1 VRAVS
6 FALRSF
12 GRELRSGEVLVLLA
26 AVALAVAALT
36 AVGFLTDRI
45 GKAVARQANE
55 VLAADLRFRS
65 QEPIPDSWRE
75 KAAEFDLQTAETYT
89 FPSVVFGEELSAL
102 ATIKAV
108 NDTYPLRGDVR
119 VSDALFGEQRVV
131 DGIPARGEVWADG
144 ALLARVDA
152 DVGDRLT
159 VGESELLVSAV
170 LTYRPDQSIGFASL
184 APSLLVNIADI
195 PATGLIGEGSRV
207 GYALLVAGNE
217 TAVNDFNEA
226 IQDDLSDA
234 VRASSREESSDR
246 ANNAADRAQRFLSLT
261 AVISLLLSAVAV
273 AMSARRFAHRRM
285 DTVALMKSLGA
296 TQSFVIAVA
305 ILQLL
310 MLGVLGVVVGS
321 AVGFAAETVLSH
333 ILADLI
339 ANDLPAVGPMPV
351 ILAAGSALVL
361 LVGFALPS
369 LIQLRNTPP
378 LRVLRHDEMPPAP
391 SRVFVAGMALA
402 AVAALLYR
410 AIGDALML
418 AILLGGIVVIAA
430 ALYFVGRV
438 LVATMGRFRSG
449 VGVAWRYG
457 LANVARR
464 GRDSAVQVVA
474 FGLGLTVLLLLTIVR
489 TDLLE
494 GWRQTM
500 DEDAPNHFMI
510 NIQPQEL
517 DSVAD
522 IFASGGIQVPQ
533 FVPLVRAR
541 MSTING
547 ESVKDR
553 EYPTRDGS
561 WMANREANLS
571 FAAELSDSN
580 EIVAGEWWA
589 EDYSGPPLV
598 SIEEEAA
605 TDTGLAIGDELTF
618 AIAGRELDVTIASIR
633 KINWDSFQ
641 PNFFMVF
648 SPGALDGMPT
658 TYISSLRIEKE
669 QQPVLVNLV
678 RSHPSISVIDIDSIL
693 QQIRSIIEKASL
705 AVQAVFVFTLAA
717 GIAVLFA
724 AVQSTIDERRF
735 ESAML
740 RALGAR
746 KRTVF
751 SGVMAEF
758 AALGAAAGL
767 LASAGASVLAAIV
780 AVRLFDLPYEFNPWL
795 WAVGV
800 AAGVLIVCASGFVA
814 ARGAVNA
821 PPVDVLR
828 AWLDDAHAACI
839 PPLGFSEGYAG
850 GRRGGVGGRTS

>member
-1 VRAVS
+1 MKAIA

-12 GRELRSGEVLVLLA
+12 RRELRSGEVLVLLFS
-26 AVALAVAALT
+26 VALAVAALT

-55 VLAADLRFRS
+55 VLAADLRLRS
-65 QEPIPDSWRE
+65 QEPIPETWRDR
-75 KAAEFDLQTAETYT
+75 AQEFDLQTAETNT
-89 FPSVVFGEELSAL
+89 FPSVVFAGDLSAL

-108 NDTYPLRGDVR
+108 SKTYPLRGNVR
-119 VSDALFGEQRVV
+119 VSDTLFGEQRVV
-131 DGIPARGEVWADG
+131 DNTPARGKAWADG
-144 ALLARVDA
+144 ALLARINA

-159 VGESELLVSAV
+159 VGSLELEVTAV
-170 LTYRPDQSIGFASL
+170 LTYRPDQSMGFASL
-184 APSLLVNIADI
+184 APSLLINIEDI
-195 PATGLIGEGSRV
+195 AASGLISEGSRV

-217 TAVNDFNEA
+217 DAVNEFDAA
-226 IQDDLSDA
+226 IQPELPDA
-234 VRASSREESSDR
+234 VRSSNREESGER
-246 ANNAADRAQRFLSLT
+246 AYRAADRAQRFLSLT

-296 TQSFVIAVA
+296 TQRFVILVSVV
-305 ILQLL
+305 QLVL
-310 MLGVLGVVVGS
+310 LGLLGVVVGS
-321 AVGFAAETVLSH
+321 IIGFAAEEILTR

-339 ANDLPAVGPMPV
+339 ASDLPDIGIMPV
-351 ILAAGSALVL
+351 VLACGSAMVL

-378 LRVLRHDEMPPAP
+378 LRVLRHDVMPPAP
-391 SRVFVAGMALA
+391 SRMLVAGLALA

-410 AIGDALML
+410 SVGDAQML
-418 AILLGGIVVIAA
+418 AILLGGIIVIAI
-430 ALYFVGRV
+430 ALYLVGRG

-494 GWRQTM
+494 GWRQTL

-510 NIQPQEL
+510 NIQPHEL
-517 DSVAD
+517 ESVAN
-522 IFASGGIQVPQ
+522 IYRSAGVEPPE
-533 FVPLVRAR
+533 FVPMIRAR

-547 ESVKDR
+547 VSVKDR
-553 EYPTRDGS
+553 EYPDPGGQ

-571 FAAELSDSN
+571 FASNLSASN
-580 EIVAGEWWA
+580 EIVEGEWWP
-589 EDYSGPPLV
+589 ENYDGPPLV

-605 TDTGLAIGDELTF
+605 LETGLTIGDRMTF
-618 AIAGRELDVTIASIR
+618 IVAGREVDATIGSVR

-648 SPGALDGMPT
+648 SPGALAGLPT
-658 TYISSLRIEKE
+658 TYIASLRLEKE
-669 QQPVLVNLV
+669 QQPVLVTLV
-678 RSHPSISVIDIDSIL
+678 RTHPSISVIDLDSIL
-693 QQIRSIIEKASL
+693 QQIRGIVQKASL

-735 ESAML
+735 ESAIL

-746 KRTVF
+746 KRTVLA
-751 SGVMAEF
+751 GVMAEF
-758 AALGAAAGL
+758 AALGAAAGI
-767 LASAGASVLAAIV
+767 LASAGASILAAIV
-780 AVRLFDLPYEFNPWL
+780 ATRLFELPYEFNPLL
-795 WAVGV
+795 WVTGV
-800 AAGVLIVCASGFVA
+800 AAGVFIVCASGFVA

-828 AWLDDAHAACI
+828 AA
-839 PPLGFSEGYAG
+839 
-850 GRRGGVGGRTS
+850 

>member
-1 VRAVS
+1 VKAIS

-75 KAAEFDLQTAETYT
+75 KAVEFDLQTAETNT

-108 NDTYPLRGDVR
+108 SETYPLRGDVR

-207 GYALLVAGNE
+207 GYALLVAGDE

-226 IQDDLSDA
+226 IQDDLSEA
-234 VRASSREESSDR
+234 VRASNREESSDR
-246 ANNAADRAQRFLSLT
+246 ANSAADRAQRFLSLT

-296 TQSFVIAVA
+296 TQRFVIGVAV
-305 ILQLL
+305 LQLL

-321 AVGFAAETVLSH
+321 AVGFAAETVLSG
-333 ILADLI
+333 ILSDLI

-351 ILAAGSALVL
+351 VLAAGSALVL

-391 SRVFVAGMALA
+391 SRVLVAGMALA

-410 AIGDALML
+410 SIGDALML

-430 ALYFVGRV
+430 ALYFVGRA

-517 DSVAD
+517 DSVAN
-522 IFASGGIQVPQ
+522 IFANGGIQVPD

-589 EDYSGPPLV
+589 KDYSGPPLV

-605 TDTGLAIGDELTF
+605 TDTGLVIGDQLTF

-693 QQIRSIIEKASL
+693 QQVRSIIEKASL

-758 AALGAAAGL
+758 AALGAAAGI
-767 LASAGASVLAAIV
+767 LASAGASILAAIV
-780 AVRLFDLPYEFNPWL
+780 AVELFDLPYQFNPWL

-828 AWLDDAHAACI
+828 AA
-839 PPLGFSEGYAG
+839 
-850 GRRGGVGGRTS
+850 

>member
-1 VRAVS
+1 MKAIA

-12 GRELRSGEVLVLLA
+12 GRELRSGEVVVLLA

-55 VLAADLRFRS
+55 VLAADLRLRS

-75 KAAEFDLQTAETYT
+75 RAEEFDLRTAETRT
-89 FPSVVFGEELSAL
+89 FPSVVFAGDLSAL

-108 NDTYPLRGDVR
+108 SETYPLRGNVR

-131 DGIPARGEVWADG
+131 DGVPPRGEIWADG

-152 DVGDRLT
+152 DVGDRLS
-159 VGESELLVSAV
+159 VGESDLLVTAV

-184 APSLLVNIADI
+184 APSLLVNIEDI
-195 PATGLIGEGSRV
+195 PASGLISEGSRV
-207 GYALLVAGNE
+207 GYALLVAGDD
-217 TAVNDFNEA
+217 TAVTEFNEA
-226 IQDDLSDA
+226 IQDDLPDS
-234 VRASSREESSDR
+234 VRASNREESSER
-246 ANNAADRAQRFLSLT
+246 AYRAADRAQRFLSLT

-296 TQSFVIAVA
+296 TQRFVISVA
-305 ILQLL
+305 MIQL
-310 MLGVLGVVVGS
+310 MLLGLLGIIVGS
-321 AVGFAAETVLSH
+321 AVGYAAEEILSW

-339 ANDLPAVGPMPV
+339 ANDLPGVGPMPV
-351 ILAAGSALVL
+351 ALAGGSALVL
-361 LVGFALPS
+361 LIGFALPS

-378 LRVLRHDEMPPAP
+378 LRVLRHDAMPPAP
-391 SRVFVAGMALA
+391 SRVLVAGLSLA

-410 AIGDALML
+410 SVGDALML
-418 AILLGGIVVIAA
+418 VILLGGIVVIAT
-430 ALYFVGRV
+430 ALYLVGRG

-489 TDLLE
+489 TDLLQ
-494 GWRQTM
+494 GWRQTL
-500 DEDAPNHFMI
+500 DENAPNHFMI
-510 NIQPQEL
+510 NIQPHEL
-517 DSVAD
+517 ESVAR
-522 IFASGGIQVPQ
+522 IYESAGIEAPT
-533 FVPLVRAR
+533 FMPLIRAR
-541 MSTING
+541 MATIND
-547 ESVKDR
+547 ESVKER
-553 EYPTRDGS
+553 EYPTREGD

-571 FAAELSDSN
+571 FAARLSSSN
-580 EIVAGEWWA
+580 EIVDGEWWP
-589 EDYSGPPLV
+589 EDYDGPPLV
-598 SIEEEAA
+598 SVEEEAA
-605 TDTGLAIGDELTF
+605 IETGLVVGDRMTF
-618 AIAGRELDVTIASIR
+618 LIAGRELEATIASTR
-633 KINWDSFQ
+633 KVNWDSFQ
-641 PNFFMVF
+641 PNFYMVF
-648 SPGALDGMPT
+648 SPGALEEMPT

-669 QQPVLVNLV
+669 QQSVLVKLV
-678 RSHPSISVIDIDSIL
+678 RTHPSISVIDLDSIL
-693 QQIRSIIEKASL
+693 QQVRGIIEKASL
-705 AVQAVFVFTLAA
+705 AVQAVFIFTLAA

-751 SGVMAEF
+751 AGVMAEF
-758 AALGAAAGL
+758 AALGAAAGI
-767 LASAGASVLAAIV
+767 LASAGASILAAIV
-780 AVRLFDLPYEFNPWL
+780 AVQLFELPYEFNPLL

-800 AAGVLIVCASGFVA
+800 AAGVLIVCASGFIA

-821 PPVDVLR
+821 PPVEVLR
-828 AWLDDAHAACI
+828 AA
-839 PPLGFSEGYAG
+839 
-850 GRRGGVGGRTS
+850 